1 MEFELEDNE
10 TPEVTPAAAEPTTE
24 PAAAPATE
32 PAAAEPAAEATPV
45 EPPTEPAGQIYDF
58 DAENAA
64 WNEFDPYAENASE
77 FFPEYLRPVHQRLHQ
92 VYDARVRSAKGD
104 GEYWQNLYEA
114 AISGSSD
121 TPAVAQ
127 IQQELDGYKSR
138 YEDLEGRYE
147 ELQKW
152 RSSREESDFEA
163 AEAQQNQLFSTF
175 WEKAKAEIGEATPE
189 QRKALMDL
197 VDLPH
202 KDHPDLLFFDSYEDA
217 WAIAKAGK
225 EKEAIELHG
234 QGVPAQYIPKLVIPA
249 AAAPSAPSRPQPA
262 PTAAITAGADDS
274 PAPVETTPVDSTPKP
289 VHKVKGLSHRARLEL
304 AVERAQAR
312 RKG

>member
-10 TPEVTPAAAEPTTE
+10 TPEVTPAAAEPT
-24 PAAAPATE
+24 AE
-32 PAAAEPAAEATPV
+32 PAAAEPTAEPAAA
-45 EPPTEPAGQIYDF
+45 EPAGQIYDF
-58 DAENAA
+58 DTENAA
-64 WNEFDPYAENASE
+64 WHEFDPYAENASE

-104 GEYWQNLYEA
+104 GEYWQSLYEA
-114 AISGSSD
+114 AVSGGSD

-152 RSSREESDFEA
+152 RLSREESDFEA
-163 AEAQQNQLFSTF
+163 AEAQQKQLFDTF
-175 WEKAKAEIGEATPE
+175 WGTAKAEVAGATPE

-202 KDHPDLLFFDSYEDA
+202 KDNPDLLFFESYEDA